1 MFEKCLNAVKN
12 FFKTRGIGFY
22 FTVAAWVL
30 ALVQLIVY
38 AVAFATP
45 ALRSYGDWETTLFS
59 VIALVLCVGLACFK
73 PTERFAPV
81 VLAIFELLSFYMF
94 IYYGYMYFSTL
105 FYSGITWDAISLM
118 HYGYWLS
125 IVLYV
130 LIFASSIVAIYTKQ
144 SKEDVTL
151 TGKEV
156 TAR

>member
-1 MFEKCLNAVKN
+1 
-12 FFKTRGIGFY
+12 
-22 FTVAAWVL
+22 
-30 ALVQLIVY
+30 
-38 AVAFATP
+38 
-45 ALRSYGDWETTLFS
+45 
-59 VIALVLCVGLACFK
+59 
-73 PTERFAPV
+73 
-81 VLAIFELLSFYMF
+81 MF

-130 LIFASSIVAIYTKQ
+130 LIFASSIVAIYKKQ

-151 TGKEV
+151 TGEEV